1 MPQRL
6 LKAFVVEDDPVL
18 CRAFADTLKGD
29 GHITAVEAHDLPD
42 AVRLCRQE
50 PQPVILVDLGLPS
63 AAGTDA
69 VTALRRELPGATL
82 VVITGAAD
90 KEDAA
95 IRAGAHAVIAKGSA
109 ESYGRGL
116 IDAVRRAVVAHDVR
130 LLFQPAK
137 EGLERQEELL
147 KRASKVLGPVII
159 VVGLL
164 AWFGAFG
171 RADAAA
177 AMRRD
182 GEASALAWWAAE
194 GQR

>member
-6 LKAFVVEDDPVL
+6 LKAFVVEDDPTL
-18 CRAFADTLKGD
+18 CRAFADALKAD
-29 GHITAVEAHDLPD
+29 GQITTVEAHDLPD

-95 IRAGAHAVIAKGSA
+95 VRAGAHAVISKGSP

-116 IDAVRRAVVAHDVR
+116 IDAVRRAVVAHDIR
-130 LLFQPAK
+130 LLFAPSK
-137 EGLERQEELL
+137 EGLERQGELL
-147 KRASKVLGPVII
+147 RKAGQVLGPV
-159 VVGLL
+159 VVIAAVLAGL
-164 AWFGAFG
+164 AGYG
-171 RADAAA
+171 RADAAD
-177 AMRRD
+177 AMRRE
-182 GEASALAWWAAE
+182 GAERAVEWWAQQ
-194 GQR
+194 GK